1 MRRARGLFCIFV
13 GGCFLLDVAAC
24 GFAPR
29 AHIATACAVKKQ
41 KKCTLSFIFKD
52 LTTKERILSNLPG
65 GRKNILLACHILSQL
80 RPPRKR
86 FNGGICRTLKI
97 RPKNGNTRTFA
108 KYYVTHKRQFF
119 AFSAAFY
126 RRHTAGVR
134 TVVRARHPLPLHTKQ
149 RYPKWRGVD
158 TAIPRKRG
166 PWQGSAV
173 GGSPN
178 CGSAHTPVPHKR
190 DTRMCVS
197 FMWWEGVDSNHR
209 SRRRQIYSL
218 MHLATLQ
225 PARIKF
231 LPRPH
236 RWTGIW
242 SWRLESNPQPAD
254 YKSAALPVE
263 LRQHA

>member
-1 MRRARGLFCIFV
+1 MRRVWGLFLPFCRRLPLARTLCGACNRANIA
-13 GGCFLLDVAAC
+13 AAC
-24 GFAPR
+24 A
-29 AHIATACAVKKQ
+29 AKKQ

-86 FNGGICRTLKI
+86 FNGGICRALKI
-97 RPKNGNTRTFA
+97 RPQNGDICTFA

-166 PWQGSAV
+166 PCQGSAL
-173 GGSPN
+173 
-178 CGSAHTPVPHKR
+178 
-190 DTRMCVS
+190 
-197 FMWWEGVDSNHR
+197 
-209 SRRRQIYSL
+209 RRK
-218 MHLATLQ
+218 
-225 PARIKF
+225 P
-231 LPRPH
+231 
-236 RWTGIW
+236 
-242 SWRLESNPQPAD
+242 
-254 YKSAALPVE
+254 E
-263 LRQHA
+263 L

>member
-1 MRRARGLFCIFV
+1 M
-13 GGCFLLDVAAC
+13 
-24 GFAPR
+24 
-29 AHIATACAVKKQ
+29 
-41 KKCTLSFIFKD
+41 
-52 LTTKERILSNLPG
+52 
-65 GRKNILLACHILSQL
+65 
-80 RPPRKR
+80 
-86 FNGGICRTLKI
+86 
-97 RPKNGNTRTFA
+97 
-108 KYYVTHKRQFF
+108 
-119 AFSAAFY
+119 
-126 RRHTAGVR
+126 
-134 TVVRARHPLPLHTKQ
+134 
-149 RYPKWRGVD
+149 D

-178 CGSAHTPVPHKR
+178 CGSAHTPPVPHKR

-225 PARIKF
+225 PARIKL

-236 RWTGIW
+236 GGRELFW

-263 LRQHA
+263 LRQHAWRKYNGALGWNRTADIRIFSPALYQLSYQGIKPHVKRR

>member
-1 MRRARGLFCIFV
+1 MWGLFLPFCRRLPLARTLCGACNRANIA
-13 GGCFLLDVAAC
+13 AAC
-24 GFAPR
+24 A
-29 AHIATACAVKKQ
+29 AKKQ

-86 FNGGICRTLKI
+86 FNGGVSRTLKI
-97 RPKNGNTRTFA
+97 CPQNGDICTFA

-119 AFSAAFY
+119 
-126 RRHTAGVR
+126 
-134 TVVRARHPLPLHTKQ
+134 VVDIASCHRPPQVSREPPTN
-149 RYPKWRGVD
+149 
-158 TAIPRKRG
+158 
-166 PWQGSAV
+166 V
-173 GGSPN
+173 GLLFT
-178 CGSAHTPVPHKR
+178 TPSHHKTEVPISG
-190 DTRMCVS
+190 TSVL
-197 FMWWEGVDSNHR
+197 WWEGVDSNHR

-236 RWTGIW
+236 WWTGIW